1 MQMPSVQTTYFAL
14 RGGLNLVSPPLSI
27 PDGMCRDALNF
38 ECAPDGGYRPVTG
51 YERFD
56 GRTQPSESIY
66 YTLPVTFSGTI
77 VAGDAIIGAT
87 SGATGT
93 VIAVDG
99 DNVYFTRLTGSFV
112 SAENITVSASVVANV
127 DSVAYSGGAPTVKLD
142 AQYKALAANV
152 YRALIQAVPG
162 SGSVLGVWRYKGVVY
177 AFRNNVGGTF
187 TDMYKSTSSGWV
199 NVDLGYEVRFTN
211 ANTSV
216 NDGDTLTQGGVTA
229 TIRRV
234 VVETGTLLSGTN
246 TGKLILNTPSGGT
259 FGVGAASSTGGGSL
273 TLASAS
279 SPITIPINGKYSFSN
294 YNFGGASGT
303 LKMYGANGVGRM
315 FEFDGTVFV
324 PISTGMA
331 VDTPSYIATHANY
344 LWASFDASLQKSVI
358 GEPYQW
364 DAVLGAAEFG
374 IGDTITG
381 LLPLLGSN
389 TASSL
394 AVFSTNKTSIL
405 YGSSSSD
412 FQLVPFSFEAGAYPF
427 TAQNI
432 GQAFVMDEMGIRQ
445 LAATQDFGNF
455 ADGKISKLIRP
466 FLQSKASLVTCS
478 TVSRVHNQY
487 RIYFSD
493 KYGLHVT
500 FDNGKI
506 IGIMPIKTNHAFNC
520 MSSTE
525 TGDGNEYILAGGT
538 DGYVYRLNK
547 GTSFDGENISGYIN
561 LSFSHQKS
569 PRGRKR
575 YRKAVYEITG
585 ETYAEM
591 QVSYEIGYG
600 STDINQGFTQTAVAQ
615 LGSVFWDNFTWDS
628 FYWDGRNLL
637 PTEQE
642 LTGTAENVSLIIRC
656 DANYI
661 APFTVHSVILH
672 YTNRRQLR

>member
-38 ECAPDGGYRPVTG
+38 ECAPDGGYRPIEG

-56 GRTQPSESIY
+56 GRAQPSDAVY
-66 YTLPVTFSGTI
+66 YTLPVTFIGTVNVNDVI
-77 VAGDAIIGAT
+77 TGAT
-87 SGATGT
+87 SSATGR
-93 VIAVDG
+93 VIAVDT
-99 DNVYFTRLTGSFV
+99 NNIYFTQLVGSFV
-112 SAENITVSASVVANV
+112 DAENITVSAVVVATVNGV
-127 DSVAYSGGAPTVKLD
+127 SYTGGAPTIKLD
-142 AQYKALAANV
+142 AQYKHLAANV

-162 SGSVLGVWRYKGVVY
+162 AGNVLGVWRYKGVAY
-177 AFRNNVGGTF
+177 AFRNNVGNTQAI
-187 TDMYKSTSSGWV
+187 MYRATSSGWTQ
-199 NVDLGYEVRFTN
+199 VDLGHEVRFTN
-211 ANTSV
+211 ANTNV

-259 FGVGAASSTGGGSL
+259 FGSGAATSTGSGAL
-273 TLASAS
+273 TLSGVS
-279 SPITIPINGKYSFSN
+279 TPITIPINGKYTFSN

-331 VDTPSYIATHANY
+331 VDTPLYIATHENY

-364 DAVLGAAEFG
+364 DAVLGAGEFG

-466 FLQSKASLVTCS
+466 FLQSKASLSACS
-478 TVSRVHNQY
+478 TISRINNQY

-493 KYGLHVT
+493 TYGVHVT
-500 FDNGKI
+500 FDNGNI
-506 IGIMPIKTNHAFNC
+506 IGLMPVKTNHAFNC
-520 MSSTE
+520 MSSNE

-547 GTSFDGENISGYIN
+547 GTSFDGENIVGYMN

-585 ETYAEM
+585 NNYAEL

-600 STDINQGFTQTAVAQ
+600 SSEINQGFTQTTTAQ

-628 FYWDGRNLL
+628 FYWDGRTLL

-661 APFTVHSVILH
+661 TPFTVHSVILH